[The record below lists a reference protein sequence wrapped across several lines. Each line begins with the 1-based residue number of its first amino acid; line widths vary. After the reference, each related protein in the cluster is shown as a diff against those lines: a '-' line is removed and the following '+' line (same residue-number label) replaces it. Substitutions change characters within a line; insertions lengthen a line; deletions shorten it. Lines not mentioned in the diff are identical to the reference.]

1 MHEKEVIEL
10 IKSRDEGG
18 VAQLLTHFGPLLRY
32 VIAPILSNESD
43 REECLS
49 ECAMRV
55 WERIDRYDPER
66 GSWTAWLTAI
76 ARNAALN
83 RARKMR
89 AESDTCELDSDTPS
103 REPTPEEALLLAEQK
118 IALQK
123 AIAALKPGEK
133 NLFYRKYYY
142 LQPNAQIAAELA
154 TTERA
159 VEGRL
164 HRLRKKLRRE
174 LGGEGDG

>member
-1 MHEKEVIEL
+1 
-10 IKSRDEGG
+10 
-18 VAQLLTHFGPLLRY
+18 
-32 VIAPILSNESD
+32 
-43 REECLS
+43 
-49 ECAMRV
+49 MRV

-89 AESDTCELDSDTPS
+89 AESVTCELDSDTPS